1 MKKTRLRH
9 EKSEPRQIIRAA
21 QKEAYILENQKIVQ
35 NQRNQRNKRRELMNG
50 GKYFSKNSLND
61 YQIVKM
67 KNILTLE
74 QMQEIEMINDQIKTK
89 KPSPFL

>member
-1 MKKTRLRH
+1 
-9 EKSEPRQIIRAA
+9 
-21 QKEAYILENQKIVQ
+21 
-35 NQRNQRNKRRELMNG
+35 MNG

-74 QMQEIEMINDQIKTK
+74 QMQEIEISLAFSFSIPFHKLYLIRMISNFNIKIETG
-89 KPSPFL
+89 

>member
-1 MKKTRLRH
+1 
-9 EKSEPRQIIRAA
+9 
-21 QKEAYILENQKIVQ
+21 
-35 NQRNQRNKRRELMNG
+35 MNG